1 MAIFLSGYMLFCG
14 TPAVWLRL
22 PLQDKHNNSDGHTI
36 TMEDSFL
43 SSHMSSTYS
52 DCLLY
57 TDVPVSVNTLF
68 SLSFLYI
75 YGGKQTTCT
84 TVWEVFG
91 CCDEERDVISAC
103 LASSQLTKH
112 SNSDDSKIR
121 DFFSSQPS
129 MVQWLSSPIFPFCSV
144 VVPLWWHPTKS
155 PLLLPLDP
163 QTHTFSES
171 LW

>member
-1 MAIFLSGYMLFCG
+1 MVKIQLYVYNFNSFKVKSHLVCENIVPLGKQEKKVFFRNISWTGAPLVTFGSGLGNLTRNLMAKFLSGYMIFCG

-75 YGGKQTTCT
+75 YLGKQTTCT

-91 CCDEERDVISAC
+91 CCDEERDVIPAC
-103 LASSQLTKH
+103 LA
-112 SNSDDSKIR
+112 
-121 DFFSSQPS
+121 
-129 MVQWLSSPIFPFCSV
+129 LS
-144 VVPLWWHPTKS
+144 H
-155 PLLLPLDP
+155 
-163 QTHTFSES
+163 HTQQ
-171 LW
+171 

>member
-1 MAIFLSGYMLFCG
+1 MAKFLSGYMLFCG

-75 YGGKQTTCT
+75 YLGKQTTCT

-91 CCDEERDVISAC
+91 CCDEERDVIPAC
-103 LASSQLTKH
+103 HALSQLTAH
-112 SNSDDSKIR
+112 SNSDDSKIPILFIYVR
-121 DFFSSQPS
+121 LAYFRPVDFTFTFHS
-129 MVQWLSSPIFPFCSV
+129 MGSIPAFR
-144 VVPLWWHPTKS
+144 
-155 PLLLPLDP
+155 LLMSMKIRVALDLTLPQSAMIL
-163 QTHTFSES
+163 
-171 LW
+171 

>member
-1 MAIFLSGYMLFCG
+1 MKINENVPLLRHCAPLGTFGSGLGNLTRNLMAKFLSGYMLFCG

-75 YGGKQTTCT
+75 YIWANKQH
-84 TVWEVFG
+84 V
-91 CCDEERDVISAC
+91 
-103 LASSQLTKH
+103 QLCEK
-112 SNSDDSKIR
+112 
-121 DFFSSQPS
+121 F
-129 MVQWLSSPIFPFCSV
+129 LV
-144 VVPLWWHPTKS
+144 VVTKRE
-155 PLLLPLDP
+155 
-163 QTHTFSES
+163 T
-171 LW
+171 

>member
-1 MAIFLSGYMLFCG
+1 MAIRIFVKRVFSIFATNAAILHVIANLQIQLSMKCNIYHVIVYFLPKKHCFGPKKITFFCPSFSKKYINCDNICHPVNQKSHDHILEWIYVFCG

-68 SLSFLYI
+68 SLFLAVQDSSI
-75 YGGKQTTCT
+75 SDLVSQS
-84 TVWEVFG
+84 
-91 CCDEERDVISAC
+91 VI
-103 LASSQLTKH
+103 
-112 SNSDDSKIR
+112 
-121 DFFSSQPS
+121 F
-129 MVQWLSSPIFPFCSV
+129 
-144 VVPLWWHPTKS
+144 
-155 PLLLPLDP
+155 
-163 QTHTFSES
+163 
-171 LW
+171 

>member
-1 MAIFLSGYMLFCG
+1 MLFCG

-68 SLSFLYI
+68 SLFFLYM
-75 YGGKQTTCT
+75 GANKEHVQLCGKFLVVVTK
-84 TVWEVFG
+84 
-91 CCDEERDVISAC
+91 RDVIPAC
-103 LASSQLTKH
+103 LALSQLTH
-112 SNSDDSKIR
+112 SNSDDPKIR
-121 DFFSSQPS
+121 FFF
-129 MVQWLSSPIFPFCSV
+129 I
-144 VVPLWWHPTKS
+144 
-155 PLLLPLDP
+155 
-163 QTHTFSES
+163 
-171 LW
+171 